1 MMTWVVEV
9 AEKMAEE
16 TMIEHSGIITFFT
29 LHFVSYRHVTSP
41 SARHSGIQTLG
52 KKHQSHPFSLSE
64 RPDLYA

>member
-52 KKHQSHPFSLSE
+52 KNTKVTRFPKVTRF
-64 RPDLYA
+64 R